1 MAYIGKEPTI
11 GNFQVCDAISVVN
24 GQAAYTMQVSSVNV
38 SPETANH
45 MIVSLNGVIQK
56 PGSSF
61 TIAGSTITFASNL
74 ATGDVIDF
82 ILILGNVLNIGT
94 PSDATVSTAKIVDA
108 NVTTA
113 KVADDAITAAKIND
127 DIISGLTELST
138 APADTDEFLISDAG
152 TLKRIDASLVGG
164 GGITVADQYR
174 VTANITANDVIS
186 SNIERVDTAGQGFI
200 GSAMS
205 ESSGIFTFPSTGI
218 YLVSMGGR
226 GDTPNSADNVS
237 LSIEVTTNNSS
248 YNTAASCS
256 DSANSSNKNFGM
268 YAQTLIDVTDV
279 SNVKVRFS
287 VGSLASGHFFSGSTD
302 TNFTYM
308 TFIRLGDT

>member
-1 MAYIGKEPTI
+1 MTSILKADTIQDTDGNNIINENSNTITI
-11 GNFQVCDAISVVN
+11 GASGDI
-24 GQAAYTMQVSSVNV
+24 VNV
-38 SPETANH
+38 
-45 MIVSLNGVIQK
+45 
-56 PGSSF
+56 
-61 TIAGSTITFASNL
+61 
-74 ATGDVIDF
+74 
-82 ILILGNVLNIGT
+82 IGT
-94 PSDATVSTAKIVDA
+94 LQSNGTAVPTVA
-108 NVTTA
+108 
-113 KVADDAITAAKIND
+113 
-127 DIISGLTELST
+127 
-138 APADTDEFLISDAG
+138 
-152 TLKRIDASLVGG
+152 

-174 VTANITANDVIS
+174 VTANLTANDVIS

-200 GSAMS
+200 GTAMS
-205 ESSGIFTFPSTGI
+205 ESSGIFTFPSTGV

-226 GDTPNSADNVS
+226 GDTPNSADNTS

-256 DSANSSNKNFGM
+256 DSGNSSNKNFGM

-302 TNFTYM
+302 TNLTYM

>member
-1 MAYIGKEPTI
+1 MAYIGKTPTPAPLTSSDI
-11 GNFQVCDAISVVN
+11 TN
-24 GQAAYTMQVSSVNV
+24 G
-38 SPETANH
+38 
-45 MIVSLNGVIQK
+45 IVTGEKLN
-56 PGSSF
+56 
-61 TIAGSTITFASNL
+61 A
-74 ATGDVIDF
+74 DVI
-82 ILILGNVLNIGT
+82 
-94 PSDATVSTAKIVDA
+94 SSQ
-108 NVTTA
+108 
-113 KVADDAITAAKIND
+113 
-127 DIISGLTELST
+127 TELAT

-205 ESSGIFTFPSTGI
+205 ESSGIFTFPSTGV

-226 GDTPNSADNVS
+226 GDTPNSADNTS

-302 TNFTYM
+302 TNLTYM

>member
-1 MAYIGKEPTI
+1 MAYIGKQPVV

-24 GQAAYTMQVSSVNV
+24 GQAAYTMQVASTNV
-38 SPETANH
+38 EPENANH
-45 MIVSLNGVIQK
+45 MLVSLNGILQK

-61 TIAGSTITFASNL
+61 TISGSTITFASNL

-82 ILILGNVLNIGT
+82 IILLGDVLNIGT
-94 PSDATVSTAKIVDA
+94 PSD
-108 NVTTA
+108 NGVTTA
-113 KVADDAITAAKIND
+113 SIAANAVTAAKLNND
-127 DIISGLTELST
+127 IVSGLTALGAT
-138 APADTDEFLISDAG
+138 PADTDEFLVSDAG
-152 TLKRIDASLVGG
+152 TIKRVDYSYIKG

-186 SNIERVDTAGQGFI
+186 SNIERVDTSGQGFI

-226 GDTPNSADNVS
+226 GDTPNGADNVA
-237 LSIEVTTNNSS
+237 LSMEVTTDNSS
-248 YNTAASCS
+248 YNTVVSTGES
-256 DSANSSNKNFGM
+256 GGANSSAKNFQVYG
-268 YAQTLIDVTDV
+268 QSLVDVTDV
-279 SNVKVRFS
+279 SNVKVRFQT
-287 VGSLASGHFFSGSTD
+287 GSLQSGHFFSGSTD
-302 TNFTYM
+302 SNQTYF